1 LRDISF
7 GRWLWTRADVVN
19 QGEFLSW
26 DTESANTHPQNY
38 RWWKPQQ
45 REHQNDGNMITVEQG
60 GLYEIQIG
68 FFINMAMTQHHNG
81 FTDIRSSQ
89 IGLSPLNK
97 SVPSL
102 TQTVSPIKS

>member
-1 LRDISF
+1 
-7 GRWLWTRADVVN
+7 
-19 QGEFLSW
+19 
-26 DTESANTHPQNY
+26 
-38 RWWKPQQ
+38 
-45 REHQNDGNMITVEQG
+45 MITVEQG